1 MGGVLKHYFI
11 GYKVTKV
18 STKLCEWNYRFMNM
32 QAIRKDISAPHL
44 QRHT

>member
-1 MGGVLKHYFI
+1 
-11 GYKVTKV
+11 
-18 STKLCEWNYRFMNM
+18 MNM